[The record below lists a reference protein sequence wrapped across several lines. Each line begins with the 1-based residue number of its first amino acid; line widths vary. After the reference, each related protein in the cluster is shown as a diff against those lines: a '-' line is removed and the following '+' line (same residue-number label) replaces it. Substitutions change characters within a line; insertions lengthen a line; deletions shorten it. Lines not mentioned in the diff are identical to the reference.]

1 MDKAQI
7 VELVGQILGVL
18 IIIVSVASMQFKKRW
33 QMLLGLAGVNL
44 LTVFNQ
50 LLVGSGFAVALGCA
64 LAAIHCPVNAYKD
77 KKGLR
82 TGMLENVIWS
92 ALYFVTWI
100 IGIIIAAKTG
110 NSSWLDIFPF
120 FGIVTFILSV
130 LLPRERDVR
139 IFTFANSFVYFVYNT
154 INLNIAA
161 LSQLF
166 TMISVAVAMFRY
178 REKKHKAEE

>member
-1 MDKAQI
+1 
-7 VELVGQILGVL
+7 
-18 IIIVSVASMQFKKRW
+18 
-33 QMLLGLAGVNL
+33 
-44 LTVFNQ
+44 
-50 LLVGSGFAVALGCA
+50 
-64 LAAIHCPVNAYKD
+64 
-77 KKGLR
+77 
-82 TGMLENVIWS
+82 VIWS